1 MEHAIVKSDVDAAM
15 TLVYDIEQDDFSRA
29 GGEASSKLKKTAKAI
44 GN

>member
-29 GGEASSKLKKTAKAI
+29 GEASSKLKKTAKAI